1 MGSYKNLSIE
11 DADNATTEIDAPTQA
26 AAIESNPNATTNTI
40 VTLPLDVIDTDFLNT
55 RRRINQKEIDGL
67 KLSINQVGLI
77 SALTVKALEGGRYS
91 LVAGFKRFEALTQLN
106 AKTVNAVVLTSDQDA
121 NVLEANVAENMVR
134 SGLSLGEQSSAV
146 KRLITTLEGDEEN
159 KIDQIS
165 VRLSM
170 TKKAVKDRLILTAL
184 SEDGLAAFDDGKI
197 ALKSAIILAGLPQ
210 ADQKENLDKM
220 VAGTL
225 THEGLLEIIG
235 KATIPLSLAKFDLT
249 DCQQC
254 PSNSQLQGSL
264 FADPNEQ
271 SVDANCQNPSCF
283 KLKSKTWYDARLV
296 DLSETYGTIIPV
308 SQVDRNEINP
318 ISEQVLGKS
327 QLTQCG
333 SCANNVN
340 LIQNKVGT
348 TFGDVVNNICN
359 NKTCF
364 TKCATSHAESIKV
377 AIVQEETVVDEMQ
390 DAPLSSE
397 TTSPKPQAPKIEKP
411 EPTQSAS
418 LSKPARESV
427 RTALASVPLKT
438 VLDDKRDLVMLS
450 LLATLRL
457 TKTATSQDIAAMQ
470 KALDMSADELVEF
483 NNQLMRD
490 YFKKALTETGDS
502 NHERPVGSI
511 LLGLLNAKNQTDEAI
526 VASWTIEQ
534 LKHATK
540 AGIKAI
546 LIEAKFDVYY
556 DEQQKKGAFNALMNA
571 KAEDIH
577 KALSSTDF
585 DFTNFAPKAYIEYG
599 RKVAQSVN

>member
-1 MGSYKNLSIE
+1 MGSYKDLSIE
-11 DADNATTEIDAPTQA
+11 HSELSTTELDAAPQEVANVKNQNATA
-26 AAIESNPNATTNTI
+26 NTI
-40 VTLPLDVIDTDFLNT
+40 VTVPLDAIDTDFLNT
-55 RRRINQKEIDGL
+55 RRRINQKEIDSL

-77 SALTVKALEGGRYS
+77 SALTVKSLQNGRYS

-106 AKTVNAVVLTSDQDA
+106 AKTVNAVVLTSDQEA

-184 SEDGLAAFDDGKI
+184 SEEGLAAFDDGKI

-210 ADQKENLDKM
+210 AEQQENLDKM
-220 VAGTL
+220 VSGTL
-225 THEGLLEIIG
+225 THDGLLEIIG
-235 KATIPLSLAKFDLT
+235 KATIPLLLAKFDVT
-249 DCQQC
+249 DCQKC

-271 SVDANCQNPSCF
+271 SADANCQNPSCF
-283 KLKSKTWYDARLV
+283 KLKSKAWYDARLT
-296 DLSETYGTIIPV
+296 DLTETYGTIIPV
-308 SQVDRNEINP
+308 SQIDRDEINP
-318 ISEQVLGKS
+318 ISEQVLGET
-327 QLTQCG
+327 QITQCG
-333 SCANNVN
+333 GCANNVN

-364 TKCATSHAESIKV
+364 TECATAHAETMKV
-377 AIVQEETVVDEMQ
+377 ASVQEQTPDDETQ
-390 DAPLSSE
+390 GTPLASE
-397 TTSPKPQAPKIEKP
+397 PNAPKPQVPKIEKA
-411 EPTQSAS
+411 EPTQSAN
-418 LSKPARESV
+418 LSKPARESA
-427 RTALASVPLKT
+427 RTALASIQLKS
-438 VLDDKRDLVMLS
+438 VLDDKRDIAMLS

-457 TKTATSQDIAAMQ
+457 TKTDTNQDIAAMQ
-470 KALDMSADELVEF
+470 KALDMDVDALVEY

-490 YFKKALTETGDS
+490 YFKKAMKETGDG
-502 NHERPVGSI
+502 NYDRPIGNVLI
-511 LLGLLNAKNQTDEAI
+511 GLLNAKNQTDKAI
-526 VASWTIEQ
+526 VASWTVEQ
-534 LKHATK
+534 LKHVTK

-546 LIEAKFDVYY
+546 LIEAKFDTYY
-556 DEQQKKGAFNALMNA
+556 DENHKKGAFNALMNA
-571 KAEDIH
+571 KADDIH
-577 KALSSTDF
+577 KALSTTDF
-585 DFTNFAPKAYIEYG
+585 DFTTFAPKAYFEYG